1 MATLVESIVPR
12 LATVTVYSSNS
23 PISAVLFDAAFF
35 TNNDELLFGA
45 SGSIGI
51 SIFSAGSPLFK
62 VNCPAYDHFKSTAL
76 SAGKLGYTDVS
87 LLKV

>member
-1 MATLVESIVPR
+1 

-23 PISAVLFDAAFF
+23 PISAVLFDATFF
-35 TNNDELLFGA
+35 TNKDALWFGT

-62 VNCPAYDHFKSTAL
+62 LNWPAYDHLKSTAL